1 MILRQLFNFAYVN
14 TEDPIDDEHICQ
26 LHSYN
31 FNKNTQTNPSD
42 ARRFSIVR
50 RKGAVIRCPYVS
62 TKRSI
67 DPRNTF

>member
-1 MILRQLFNFAYVN
+1 MILNSVYVN
-14 TEDPIDDEHICQ
+14 PKDLIDDEHICQ

-31 FNKNTQTNPSD
+31 FNKDTQTNPSD
-42 ARRFSIVR
+42 ARRFPIVR
-50 RKGAVIRCPYVS
+50 RKEAVIRCPYVS